1 MTSPAP
7 SCPLTRAQVA
17 ELYFI
22 EHRAKVLDLAALMD
36 RFDRARAGDGSRDF
50 AVDALHQALAVL
62 VDGRGDRAR
71 RVLELLSDDVPE
83 PLESAQG
90 LKGAY
95 GAPPHKFT
103 PAEVRAA

>member
-1 MTSPAP
+1 MTSHVPT
-7 SCPLTRAQVA
+7 CPLTRAQVA

-22 EHRAKVLDLAALMD
+22 EHRAKVLDLAALLD

-50 AVDALHQALAVL
+50 VVHALHAALAVL
-62 VDGRGDRAR
+62 LDGKGDRAR
-71 RVLELLSDDVPE
+71 RVLELLSDDTAE

-95 GAPPHKFT
+95 GAPAHRFQ
-103 PAEVRAA
+103 PAGVRAA